1 MVQGKARIMRVSDY
15 IAQTLEKAGIGHVY
29 MVTGGGAMH
38 LNDAFGRTGMKVVCC
53 HHEQTCSIAAEAHAR
68 VSNHPVAVNVTSG
81 PGGTNA
87 ITGVYGAFVDSVPMV
102 VVSGNVKWETLARST
117 QLPLR
122 ALGDQEIDIIKVV
135 ESITK
140 YSVCVSDPQTIR
152 YHLEKALH
160 ACREGRPGPVWL
172 DIPMNIQG
180 AQVDPEALPGFV
192 APKAAAGL
200 AQADLSGICRT
211 IVEKL
216 RTAKR
221 PVILASSGV
230 WRAGAQERLV
240 AFAEKYGIPVT
251 TAWNSHDLIWNDHPL
266 FAGRPG
272 IMGDRAGNF
281 AVQNADLLISVGCR
295 LSIRQVSYDW
305 KQFAKH
311 AWKVVVDVDAA
322 ELAKP
327 TIAPDL
333 PVHADAGE
341 FLTAMLSQDWDESKR
356 FAEWSDWC
364 AERRRRYPVV
374 QDKHRGNDGPI
385 NPYGFLEQLFRQLE
399 EDETIVC
406 GNGTACVAT
415 FQAADVKKGQRLFHN
430 SGSAPM
436 GYDLPASIGAWFAV
450 KDRSRRLVCIT
461 GDGSLQMNLQELQ
474 TVRTHRI
481 PLKLFVIN
489 NDGYHSIRQTQLNYF
504 SDSTVGF
511 EPSNGVEIPD
521 HSLIAQAYGMSYT
534 RIDRY
539 DAAAEAIEAVLAS
552 DRAEFCE
559 IFVDRHQNFEPKLAS
574 KKLDD
579 GRMVSSPLE
588 DMFPF
593 LDETELEDNMIAR
606 KDKG

>member
-1 MVQGKARIMRVSDY
+1 MRVSDY
-15 IAQTLEKAGIGHVY
+15 IARTLEQAGIGHVY

-68 VSNHPVAVNVTSG
+68 ISNSPVAVNVTSG

-140 YSVCVSDPQTIR
+140 YSVCVNDPQTIR

-160 ACREGRPGPVWL
+160 AAKEGRPGPVWL

-180 AQVDPEALPGFV
+180 AQIDPATLSGYA
-192 APKAAAGL
+192 APKAQVGL
-200 AQADLSGICRT
+200 GGSELGGVCRT
-211 IVEKL
+211 IVERL

-221 PVILASSGV
+221 PVILASAGV
-230 WRAGAQERLV
+230 WRAGAARSLV
-240 AFAEKYGIPVT
+240 AFAEKFGIPVT

-266 FAGRPG
+266 YAGRPG
-272 IMGDRAGNF
+272 IMGERAGNF

-327 TIAPDL
+327 TISPDL
-333 PVHADAGE
+333 PVHADAGA
-341 FLTAMLSQDWDESKR
+341 FLSAMLEQDWTEHDR
-356 FAEWSDWC
+356 FAEWAAWC
-364 AERRRRYPVV
+364 LERRRRYPVV
-374 QDKHRGNDGPI
+374 QDKHRRLEGPI
-385 NPYGFLEQLFRQLE
+385 NPYGFLEQLFGQLE
-399 EDETIVC
+399 EEETVVC

-415 FQAADVKKGQRLFHN
+415 FQAAHVKKGQRLFHN

-436 GYDLPASIGAWFAV
+436 GYDLPASIGAWFAI
-450 KDRSRRLVCIT
+450 KDRRRRLVCIT

-474 TVRTHRI
+474 TIRTHKI

-489 NDGYHSIRQTQLNYF
+489 NNGYHSIRQTQITT
-504 SDSTVGF
+504 S
-511 EPSNGVEIPD
+511 PIPR
-521 HSLIAQAYGMSYT
+521 S
-534 RIDRY
+534 
-539 DAAAEAIEAVLAS
+539 
-552 DRAEFCE
+552 
-559 IFVDRHQNFEPKLAS
+559 
-574 KKLDD
+574 
-579 GRMVSSPLE
+579 VSSLP
-588 DMFPF
+588 MGSSCRIIGPFPRP
-593 LDETELEDNMIAR
+593 MA
-606 KDKG
+606 